1 VTFESPWL
9 LTLLL
14 LPALWAVWEWRQ
26 TYRRAALILK
36 ALSFA
41 LVILA
46 LCEPRLRVFETK
58 VALTALIDQSGSI
71 NAEARQRVDEMVDVL
86 RDARGSHQLQ
96 VIPFDETTRFGK
108 RGEPQAG
115 ETAATNLE
123 VAIRNAI
130 GTFPP
135 GRVPRI
141 ALISD
146 GKATFGSVERAAY
159 QARTLGI
166 PIDTFPLAGNVA
178 PELHI
183 IAVTAPMQ
191 AFSGE
196 SVPIEIE
203 VGSSRATTGSVQLMA
218 EGRVIGRSDV
228 RLAAG
233 VNLVHAR
240 ARVETEGAT
249 LLSGIVA
256 APGMGEIRFEHA
268 ITFEHPRALLVSGDA
283 PDTEVHLRQVLTA
296 AGFDVERSSEPADSN
311 LGRFSL
317 VVINNFDVET
327 WPPRRKE
334 LLANFVEGGGGLM
347 FIAGEKNLYV
357 EARDDT
363 ADPFWKMMPA
373 TLAPPRTPEGTSVV
387 LVVDKSSSMEGKKMQ
402 LARQSAI
409 GVVDNLRPIDRVGVL
424 VFDNSF
430 QWAIPLRPNSEPEV
444 LKQIITGI
452 IADGGTQI
460 APALQEA
467 FQQIRETDSVY
478 KHILLL
484 TDGIS
489 EEGDSITLAR
499 EAAKLKV
506 TISTVGLGQDVNRA
520 YLERVASTAEGRSYF
535 LIDVSGLEQIVLRD
549 VMEHTGSSIME
560 TSVMPDVTGSAEI
573 LEGVSLG
580 QAGALLGWVKFDAKA
595 SAETLLTIGEEEE
608 KDPLLVRWQY
618 GLGRSAVFASDAKPR
633 WAVNW
638 VDKPAFD
645 RFWTNL
651 LRDVLPRSAATEAG
665 ARYESASDEIVA
677 RYRVSERNAAAIP
690 DELPNLYVLGPS
702 GFRRSV
708 PLRRVGTDEFEARAP
723 IENRF
728 GLFRLRA
735 ASDVETFP
743 EIAHYRANSELT
755 EYGADEHLLAKISQW
770 TAGRYEPDI
779 ASAFDSGGKS
789 IATAMNLWPG
799 LLALALLL
807 SLVELVGRKGWLPWL
822 ARWV

>member
-1 VTFESPWL
+1 MK
-9 LTLLL
+9 
-14 LPALWAVWEWRQ
+14 AV
-26 TYRRAALILK
+26 
-36 ALSFA
+36 SFV

-46 LCEPRLRVFETK
+46 LCEPRLQVFETK

-71 NAEARQRVDEMVDVL
+71 TGEERNRVDEMVRRL
-86 RDARGSHQLQ
+86 RDTRGSHQLQ
-96 VIPFDETTRFGK
+96 VIPFDETTRFG
-108 RGEPQAG
+108 RQSNEPPTA

-123 VAIRNAI
+123 VAVRNAI

-166 PIDTFPLAGNVA
+166 PIDTFPLAGNPA
-178 PELHI
+178 PDLHI
-183 IAVTAPMQ
+183 AAVTAPVQ

-196 SVPIEIE
+196 SLPIEIE
-203 VGSSRATTGSVQLMA
+203 VVSSRATTGSVQLMA
-218 EGRVIGRSDV
+218 AGRVIGRSDV

-240 ARVETEGAT
+240 ARMETEGAT
-249 LLSGIVA
+249 LLTGTVA
-256 APGMGEIRFEHA
+256 TPEMGEIRFEHA
-268 ITFEHPRALLVSGDA
+268 ITFERPHALLVSGDT
-283 PDTEVHLRQVLTA
+283 PNNETHLRQVLSA
-296 AGFDVERSSEPADSN
+296 AGFNVERSSEPADSN
-311 LGRFSL
+311 LGRYAL
-317 VVINNFDVET
+317 VVISNFDVEAWSLPQKT
-327 WPPRRKE
+327 
-334 LLANFVEGGGGLM
+334 LLANFVEGGGGLL

-357 EARDDT
+357 EAPDASD
-363 ADPFWKMMPA
+363 DPFWRMMPSK
-373 TLAPPRTPEGTSVV
+373 LAPPRTPEGTSVV

-430 QWAIPLRPNSEPEV
+430 QWAIPLRINSEPEI
-444 LKQIITGI
+444 LKQLISGI

-460 APALQEA
+460 APALHEA
-467 FQQIRETDSVY
+467 YQQIRETDSVY

-499 EAAKLKV
+499 EAAKLQI

-535 LIDVSGLEQIVLRD
+535 LIDVSSLEQIVLRD

-560 TSVMPDVTGSAEI
+560 TAVAPEIVGQAEI
-573 LEGVSLG
+573 LEGVSLD
-580 QAGALLGWVKFDAKA
+580 QAGALLGWVKFETKP

-618 GLGRSAVFASDAKPR
+618 GLGRSAVFASDAKSR

-651 LRDVLPRSAATEAG
+651 LRDVLPRSAATEARAG
-665 ARYESASDEIVA
+665 YESSSDEIVA
-677 RYRVSERNAAAIP
+677 RYRVSERSAATIP
-690 DELPNLYVLGPS
+690 DDLPELYVLGPS

-708 PLRRVGTDEFEARAP
+708 PLRRVGADEFEARVP

-735 ASDVETFP
+735 ASHVETFP

-755 EYGADEHLLAKISQW
+755 DYGSNEPLLAKISQW
-770 TAGRYEPDI
+770 TGGRFQPDI
-779 ASAFDSGGKS
+779 ASAFDAGGKA
-789 IATAMNLWPG
+789 IAATMNLWPG
-799 LLALALLL
+799 FLALALLL